1 MVKCLGARLQ
11 GRVPRPWVAP
21 EYLEVDESGYLVFD
35 DTVLDKNHS
44 HKIELVRKQ
53 YSGNTHSV
61 VRGIGVVNCIYVNSK
76 TGKFWVIDYRLYPP
90 EQDGKTKLDHVE
102 DILINIV
109 FHKKLP
115 FKRVLMDSW
124 YATQRLMALIDNWKK
139 IYYCPLKKNRLVDET
154 GGK

>member
-1 MVKCLGARLQ
+1 MAEHLPKISHDQINRYLKNEKINPKTLWLNVK
-11 GRVPRPWVAP
+11 
-21 EYLEVDESGYLVFD
+21 EYIEVDENGYLVFD

-76 TGKFWVIDYRLYPP
+76 TGKFWVIDYRIYAP

-102 DILINIV
+102 DILINCFI
-109 FHKKLP
+109 
-115 FKRVLMDSW
+115 RNS
-124 YATQRLMALIDNWKK
+124 
-139 IYYCPLKKNRLVDET
+139 PLKEY
-154 GGK
+154 